1 MVALNFRQWLERD
14 APAAPPERDAVQP
27 SAGNSR
33 FDQIRSQIHREML
46 NEMDLRKLE
55 GIPMDVLK
63 RELQATAERLIR
75 DRKSVV

>member
-14 APAAPPERDAVQP
+14 APSAPPERDAVQP

-55 GIPMDVLK
+55 GIPTDVL
-63 RELQATAERLIR
+63 EALIAQALFFDLRS
-75 DRKSVV
+75 RKAA